1 MSETRGAF
9 EARYGVLGDGN
20 KDLLAIGGDIY
31 AIDKLFLALG
41 LDFEDIAPI
50 DALVLEADT
59 RFAVRYYDGEDRHI
73 VAYEFGPDLRYLR
86 EMRVHI
92 AEWIGDDE
100 YFNFGWNVNCPV
112 NF

>member
-1 MSETRGAF
+1 MSDTRAAF
-9 EARYGVLGDGN
+9 EARYGLLGDGK
-20 KDLLAIGGDIY
+20 KDLLGICGHIY
-31 AIDKLFLALG
+31 AIDKLFMALG
-41 LDFEDIAPI
+41 LDFEDITPI
-50 DALVLEADT
+50 DGLVLEEGT

-73 VAYEFGPDLRYLR
+73 VAYEFGADLRYIR

-100 YFNFGWNVNCPV
+100 YFNFGWNVTCPV